1 MVLRVTADSP
11 MTDRRVT
18 LKERRRRAI
27 LDAAAALIA
36 ERGRPRF
43 GVDELAVRADV
54 SRRTV
59 FNHFDSLDDVVLT
72 LASETLEAVMQT
84 LDVVGAE
91 TPTVVEGTR
100 AEFFD
105 EIAELLRRTD
115 LPHTIATLYWTLCD
129 IDGAVPGEGPLQREL
144 VDRAFSRAAEHM
156 SAEVARRRPGMDRVD
171 IDLLVTALVHGVGVI
186 AHHWLT
192 TTEDITA
199 PEALASWD
207 RLIDRLL
214 LSVRSGFLPEH

>member
-1 MVLRVTADSP
+1 MTADSP

-27 LDAAAALIA
+27 LDAATELIA

-43 GVDELAVRADV
+43 SVDELAERADV

-72 LASETLEAVMQT
+72 VASETLEEVLAT
-84 LDVVGAE
+84 LDVAGAE
-91 TPTVVEGTR
+91 TPTVVGTR

-115 LPHTIATLYWTLCD
+115 LPHAVATLYWTLCGT
-129 IDGAVPGEGPLQREL
+129 DGQVPGEDPRQLEL
-144 VDRAFSRAAEHM
+144 VDRAFGRAAENV
-156 SAEVARRRPGMDRVD
+156 AGEVARRQPGMDRLD
-171 IDLLVTALVHGVGVI
+171 IDLLVMALVHGVGVI
-186 AHHWLT
+186 AHHWIT
-192 TTEDITA
+192 TQDTLGS
-199 PEALASWD
+199 PGALASWD
-207 RLIDRLL
+207 RLVDRLL
-214 LSVRSGFLPEH
+214 HSVRTGFLPEQ